1 MRLSAWST
9 KKDALAVIVAKL
21 AEIHPK
27 AVVWNNAPDPVARDL
42 IRLEVI
48 QAKQEHDDRRVK
60 TLNETTGNYEVSTS
74 TLIAFTVSVR
84 CESSKIDPFEI
95 AELVRS
101 GLGWE
106 STDVALEKAG
116 LAFVEIP
123 GPTQFVP
130 VAIDERMERAALFD
144 VLFRAEFN
152 RADPVAQSTI
162 EHVQI
167 TGELKKGEPDPAPVT
182 VAISVDR

>member
-1 MRLSAWST
+1 MKLSAWA
-9 KKDALAVIVAKL
+9 KKKAALGAVVAKL
-21 AEIHPK
+21 AEMHPK

-48 QAKQEHDDRRVK
+48 QAKQELDDRRIK
-60 TLNETTGNYEVSTS
+60 TLNATTGNLDVEVS

-101 GLGWE
+101 GLAWE
-106 STDVALEKAG
+106 STEVELEKAG
-116 LAFVEIP
+116 IAFVDIP
-123 GPTQFVP
+123 GATEFVP
-130 VAIDERMERAALFD
+130 VAIDERMERAAVFD
-144 VLFRAEFN
+144 ALFRAEFN

-162 EHVQI
+162 DHVQI
-167 TGELKKGEPDPAPVT
+167 TGELDSGEPPPVT
-182 VAISVDR
+182 LTIDVDREG